1 MRCSKCGAENPEGKK
16 FCGDCGAMME
26 NRCPQCSADNAPGKR
41 FCGDCG
47 AALTATGTTTQ
58 SPSSSSTSQPTAET
72 RVSSAASGAGTASD
86 GERRHLTVLFSDLV
100 GSTEISAHLDAE
112 DWREIA
118 AQYQRTAAAAV
129 TRFGGHVAKYLGD
142 GLMVYFGWPEAHED
156 DAERAVRA
164 GLALVDDVDAMNG
177 RLTVEHNVKLSVR
190 VGIETGSVVM
200 GRGGGEGA
208 DVFGDAPNVASRVQS
223 AAEPD
228 SVVITSAV
236 HELVSGLFV
245 VEDRGAHQL
254 KGIER
259 PIQLYRATQS
269 TVARRLTQRPAARMQ
284 TPFVGRDD
292 DMRLLLSRWER
303 AREGQGQVALVMG
316 EPGIGKS
323 RLVEEFRA
331 HIRDDPHVWV
341 ECAGE
346 QLFQSTPFH
355 VVRQILDQGLGWRG
369 DESPEERLTQLELRL
384 ERAGLKV
391 GEAMPLIAEMLSLPI
406 PDKYPPLLFA
416 PEQKRKRLLANLAG
430 WVLHVSRVQ
439 PMVMAMEDLHW
450 VDPSTLELTQMLVEQ
465 AATAP
470 LMLLYTARPEFRAP
484 WAMRA
489 HHAQITLNRLN
500 DRHTREM
507 VASVVARA
515 ALAQDL
521 IDAVVKRTDGV
532 PLFAEELTRLI
543 LDGEGRS
550 QVRQIPATLQDSL
563 AARLDRLGPAKE
575 VAQVAAVI
583 GREFSYGLLQ
593 AVAAISETEL
603 QSALERLVD
612 TELIYARG
620 IAPDATYQ
628 FKHALIQD
636 AAYEALL
643 KSRRRELH
651 RRVAQMITER
661 FAAVAEAQPEVI
673 AKHWTDAGETELAIA
688 AWRTAADTAFER
700 NAFKEAAEGFRQ
712 ALTILRT
719 LPESSIRDGRELEL
733 MNRFVQVLQLTQ
745 GFNAP
750 EAAAATQRALALA
763 EKRDDLAQ
771 LVSRMV
777 GTFNSVFNTGDFAAA
792 GVVANQT
799 LGLARRDG
807 SPALLGCAYAY
818 LVANCYFRGDLGG
831 AEEHFISGAGMFE
844 AAGKDHPAVL
854 GAGFCYGSLTAWAR
868 GFPDAARDRMRQ
880 AIDGAND
887 LKSPFE
893 LAHTH
898 CIAAVLHLLLREFA
912 NAKGAAA
919 VAIDLSEEHGYR
931 QIGSG
936 STIFLGVSEAL
947 LGNVTEG
954 LALVD
959 SALRSWVETK
969 ARIFWTLHLGY
980 KAAAQA
986 QGGKVLEALA
996 TVEEALQANPTEL
1009 CFRPDAIKIRGEL
1022 RLRLHQSEAAEA
1034 DFRESVD
1041 IARKIGAKLF
1051 ELRATT
1057 SLARLLRD
1065 TDRRDEARAMLAE
1078 IYNWFTE
1085 GFDTADLKDAKALLN
1100 ELSGYLARA
1109 RAIID

>member
-16 FCGDCGAMME
+16 FCGDCGAALE
-26 NRCPQCSADNAPGKR
+26 NRCAQCGSDNPTGKR

-47 AALTATGTTTQ
+47 AAL
-58 SPSSSSTSQPTAET
+58 
-72 RVSSAASGAGTASD
+72 AASGAPAQSSSSSQTTLEVRSPTPPSSAAISTD

-100 GSTEISAHLDAE
+100 GSTEIAAHLDAE

-129 TRFGGHVAKYLGD
+129 TRSGGHVAKYLGD

-269 TVARRLTQRPAARMQ
+269 TVARRLTQRPEARMQ

-484 WAMRA
+484 WAMRT

-593 AVAAISETEL
+593 AVAAIGETEL
-603 QSALERLVD
+603 QSALERLAD
-612 TELIYARG
+612 AELIYARG
-620 IAPDATYQ
+620 IGPEATYQ

-661 FAAVAEAQPEVI
+661 FASVADVQPEVV
-673 AKHWTDAGETELAIA
+673 ARHWTDAGETEPALA
-688 AWRTAADTAFER
+688 AWSRAGDLSFGR
-700 NAFKEAAEGFRQ
+700 RAFKEAEDAYRR
-712 ALTILRT
+712 ALEILAT
-719 LPESSIRDGRELEL
+719 EQESPERDQRELGL
-733 MNRFVQVLQLTQ
+733 LGSLSQVLQFIKGWNDPDST
-745 GFNAP
+745 AV
-750 EAAAATQRALALA
+750 ADKARALA
-763 EKRDDLAQ
+763 EKRNNLPQ
-771 LVSRMV
+771 LVLQ
-777 GTFNSVFNTGDFAAA
+777 VFH
-792 GVVANQT
+792 
-799 LGLARRDG
+799 R
-807 SPALLGCAYAY
+807 
-818 LVANCYFRGDLGG
+818 
-831 AEEHFISGAGMFE
+831 
-844 AAGKDHPAVL
+844 
-854 GAGFCYGSLTAWAR
+854 
-868 GFPDAARDRMRQ
+868 
-880 AIDGAND
+880 
-887 LKSPFE
+887 
-893 LAHTH
+893 
-898 CIAAVLHLLLREFA
+898 
-912 NAKGAAA
+912 
-919 VAIDLSEEHGYR
+919 
-931 QIGSG
+931 
-936 STIFLGVSEAL
+936 
-947 LGNVTEG
+947 
-954 LALVD
+954 
-959 SALRSWVETK
+959 
-969 ARIFWTLHLGY
+969 
-980 KAAAQA
+980 
-986 QGGKVLEALA
+986 
-996 TVEEALQANPTEL
+996 
-1009 CFRPDAIKIRGEL
+1009 
-1022 RLRLHQSEAAEA
+1022 
-1034 DFRESVD
+1034 
-1041 IARKIGAKLF
+1041 
-1051 ELRATT
+1051 
-1057 SLARLLRD
+1057 
-1065 TDRRDEARAMLAE
+1065 
-1078 IYNWFTE
+1078 
-1085 GFDTADLKDAKALLN
+1085 
-1100 ELSGYLARA
+1100 
-1109 RAIID
+1109 

>member
-16 FCGDCGAMME
+16 FCGDCGAALE
-26 NRCPQCSADNAPGKR
+26 NRCAQCGSDNPTGKL

-47 AALTATGTTTQ
+47 AAL
-58 SPSSSSTSQPTAET
+58 
-72 RVSSAASGAGTASD
+72 AASGAPAQSSSSSQTTVEVRSPTPPSSADISTD

-100 GSTEISAHLDAE
+100 GSTEIAAHLDAE

-118 AQYQRTAAAAV
+118 AQYQRTAAASV

-164 GLALVDDVDAMNG
+164 GLVLVDDVDALND
-177 RLTVEHNVKLSVR
+177 RLPAEHKVKLSVR
-190 VGIETGSVVM
+190 VGIETGSLVI
-200 GRGGGEGA
+200 GRGGGQEA
-208 DVFGDAPNVASRVQS
+208 DVFGDVPNVASRVQA

-228 SVVITSAV
+228 SVLITAAV
-236 HELVSGLFV
+236 HRLVSGLFV

-259 PIQLYRATQS
+259 PLQLYRAIQPTAVRRR
-269 TVARRLTQRPAARMQ
+269 TRGAVARSL
-284 TPFVGRDD
+284 TPFVGRED

-303 AREGQGQVALVMG
+303 AREGQGQLALVIG

-323 RLVEEFRA
+323 RLLEEFRA
-331 HIRDDPHVWV
+331 RIREDLHLWV

-355 VVRQILDQGLGWRG
+355 TVTQILDQGLGWRG
-369 DESPEERLTQLELRL
+369 DESPEERVAQLELRL

-391 GEAMPLIAEMLSLPI
+391 SESVPLIAEMLNLPI
-406 PDKYPPLLFA
+406 PDRYPKPMFA
-416 PEQKRKRLLANLAG
+416 PEQKRKRLLANIAG
-430 WVLHVSRVQ
+430 WVLNVSRLQ
-439 PMVMAMEDLHW
+439 PMIVAMEDLHW
-450 VDPSTLELTQMLVEQ
+450 VDPSTLELTHTLVEQ
-465 AATAP
+465 AATVP
-470 LMLLYTARPEFRAP
+470 LMLLYTARPEFRTP
-484 WAMRA
+484 WPMRA
-489 HHAQITLNRLN
+489 HHAQITLNRLTE
-500 DRHTREM
+500 RHTREM
-507 VASVVARA
+507 VTGVVARQS
-515 ALAQDL
+515 LAQDL
-521 IDAVVKRTDGV
+521 IDAVVKRTDGI

-543 LDGEGRS
+543 LEGEGRP
-550 QVRQIPATLQDSL
+550 QLRQIPATLHDSL

-583 GREFSYGLLQ
+583 GREFSYELLQ
-593 AVAAISETEL
+593 AVAAISESEL
-603 QSALERLVD
+603 QYALKKLAD
-612 TELIYARG
+612 AELIYARG
-620 IAPDATYQ
+620 IGPEATYQ

-854 GAGFCYGSLTAWAR
+854 GAGFCYGSLAAWTR

-880 AIDGAND
+880 AINGAND

-931 QIGSG
+931 RIGSG

-1085 GFDTADLKDAKALLN
+1085 GFDTADLKDAKSLLH
-1100 ELSGYLARA
+1100 ELGGAA
-1109 RAIID
+1109 E

>member
-16 FCGDCGAMME
+16 FCGDCGAALE
-26 NRCPQCSADNAPGKR
+26 NRCAQCGSDNPTGKR

-47 AALTATGTTTQ
+47 AAL
-58 SPSSSSTSQPTAET
+58 
-72 RVSSAASGAGTASD
+72 AASGAPAQSSSSSQTTLEVRSPTPPSSAAISTD

-100 GSTEISAHLDAE
+100 GSTEIAAHLDAE

-269 TVARRLTQRPAARMQ
+269 TVPRRLTQRPAARMQ

-532 PLFAEELTRLI
+532 PLFAEELTRL
-543 LDGEGRS
+543 LLEGEGRS
-550 QVRQIPATLQDSL
+550 AVREIPVTLHDSL
-563 AARLDRLGPAKE
+563 TARLDRLGTAKE

-583 GREFSYGLLQ
+583 GRDFSYELLEAVSPVPKNDLQ
-593 AVAAISETEL
+593 A
-603 QSALERLVD
+603 ALEKLVD
-612 TELIYARG
+612 AELIYARG
-620 IAPDATYQ
+620 IMPEATYQ

-643 KSRRRELH
+643 KTRRRQLH
-651 RRVAQMITER
+651 HQVAETITEK
-661 FAAVAEAQPEVI
+661 FPALAESQPEVL
-673 AKHWTDAGETELAIA
+673 ARHWTEASEAEPAIS
-688 AWRTAADTAFER
+688 AWRKAAAAADGR
-700 NAFKEAAEGFRQ
+700 HAFKEAEEGYRQ
-712 ALTILRT
+712 ARAVLKT
-719 LPESSIRDGRELEL
+719 LPESAERDARELEL
-733 MNRFVQVLQLTQ
+733 SSVLVPLLQVTRGYAAPEIIEEVGQTSALAEKSGNLAQLVMQ
-745 GFNAP
+745 GFGTYAAVNTSADYP
-750 EAAAATQRALALA
+750 RAAALADQILDLAQREGSPTSLAFAYQAQLQTRFYRGDLLGTEERFARLSSCLEAADFRQLRGTIVFSMSYVSLVAWMLGRTDLARERMAQAVSFARDTKNPYELAFGLIFESWLYRWLREPRRVEAAAAQVLAISEKNGFSYCIHLVRHCMGWALA
-763 EKRDDLAQ
+763 ELGK
-771 LVSRMV
+771 
-777 GTFNSVFNTGDFAAA
+777 A
-792 GVVANQT
+792 GEGISLIRQ
-799 LGLARRDG
+799 GLAGMADVGARVSITGFLSCLAEAQSLDG
-807 SPALLGCAYAY
+807 RNDDAL
-818 LVANCYFRGDLGG
+818 N
-831 AEEHFISGAGMFE
+831 
-844 AAGKDHPAVL
+844 
-854 GAGFCYGSLTAWAR
+854 T
-868 GFPDAARDRMRQ
+868 
-880 AIDGAND
+880 IDD
-887 LKSPFE
+887 
-893 LAHTH
+893 
-898 CIAAVLHLLLREFA
+898 
-912 NAKGAAA
+912 
-919 VAIDLSEEHGYR
+919 
-931 QIGSG
+931 
-936 STIFLGVSEAL
+936 
-947 LGNVTEG
+947 
-954 LALVD
+954 
-959 SALRSWVETK
+959 
-969 ARIFWTLHLGY
+969 
-980 KAAAQA
+980 
-986 QGGKVLEALA
+986 
-996 TVEEALQANPTEL
+996 ALQANPHEMAYRPHMLVFRGILRRKL
-1009 CFRPDAIKIRGEL
+1009 CQTAL
-1022 RLRLHQSEAAEA
+1022 AEA
-1034 DFRESVD
+1034 DFQD
-1041 IARKIGAKLF
+1041 AITLAQKMQAKTY
-1051 ELRATT
+1051 ELLATT

-1065 TDRRDEARAMLAE
+1065 TNRRD
-1078 IYNWFTE
+1078 
-1085 GFDTADLKDAKALLN
+1085 
-1100 ELSGYLARA
+1100 
-1109 RAIID
+1109 

>member
-1 MRCSKCGAENPEGKK
+1 MRCSKCGAENLE
-16 FCGDCGAMME
+16 
-26 NRCPQCSADNAPGKR
+26 GKR

-47 AALTATGTTTQ
+47 AALENRCPRCGAEN
-58 SPSSSSTSQPTAET
+58 PTAKRFCGDCGAT
-72 RVSSAASGAGTASD
+72 LATTGAPARSPAPAQTAAAVRDSTGPSATLPD

-112 DWREIA
+112 DWRDIA
-118 AQYQRTAAAAV
+118 AQYQLTAAAAV

-156 DAERAVRA
+156 DGERAVRA
-164 GLALVDDVDAMNG
+164 GLALVDEVDALNG
-177 RLTVEHNVKLSVR
+177 RLGAEHNVKLSVR

-200 GRGGGEGA
+200 GRGGGQDA
-208 DVFGDAPNVASRVQS
+208 DVFGDAPNIASRVQS
-223 AAEPD
+223 AAAPD
-228 SVVITSAV
+228 SVVITAAV
-236 HELVSGLFV
+236 YELLAGLFV
-245 VEDRGAHQL
+245 VEDRGAQQL
-254 KGIER
+254 KGIEH
-259 PIQLYRATQS
+259 PVQLYRAVQPTA
-269 TVARRLTQRPAARMQ
+269 VRRRAHRAAAHSV
-284 TPFVGRDD
+284 TPFVGRED
-292 DMRLLLSRWER
+292 DMRLVLSRWER
-303 AREGQGQVALVMG
+303 AREGQGQLVLVIG

-323 RLVEEFRA
+323 RLVDEFRA

-341 ECAGE
+341 ECGGE

-355 VVRQILDQGLGWRG
+355 AVTQILDQGLGWRG
-369 DESPEERLTQLELRL
+369 DETLEERVTQLERTL
-384 ERAGLKV
+384 ERAGLKL
-391 GEAMPLIAEMLSLPI
+391 GEAVPLISEMLRLPI
-406 PDKYPPLLFA
+406 PDKYPALMFA

-430 WVLHVSRVQ
+430 WVLNVSRLQ
-439 PMVMAMEDLHW
+439 PMVIGVEDLHW
-450 VDPSTLELTQMLVEQ
+450 IDPSTLELMQMLVEQ

-470 LMLLYTARPEFRAP
+470 LMLLYTTRPEFRAP

-500 DRHTREM
+500 ERDTREM
-507 VASVVARA
+507 VAGVVARE
-515 ALAQDL
+515 ALAQEL

-543 LDGEGRS
+543 LEGAGRS
-550 QVRQIPATLQDSL
+550 VVREIPTTLRDSL
-563 AARLDRLGPAKE
+563 TARLDRLGPAKE

-583 GREFSYGLLQ
+583 GREFSYRLLQ
-593 AVAAISETEL
+593 AVAAVAEVEL
-603 QSALERLVD
+603 QSALEKLVD
-612 TELIYARG
+612 AELIYARG

-651 RRVAQMITER
+651 HRVAQMITER
-661 FAAVAEAQPEVI
+661 FAAVAETQPELI

-688 AWRTAADTAFER
+688 AWRKAADTAFER
-700 NAFKEAAEGFRQ
+700 NAFKEAEEGFGR

-719 LPESSIRDGRELEL
+719 FPESSVRDGRELEL

-750 EAAAATQRALALA
+750 EASAATQRALALA

-854 GAGFCYGSLTAWAR
+854 GAGFCYGSLAAWAR

-912 NAKGAAA
+912 NAKAAAA

-969 ARIFWTLHLGY
+969 AKIFWTLHLGY

-996 TVEEALQANPTEL
+996 TVEEALLANPTEL

-1057 SLARLLRD
+1057 SLASLLRD

-1085 GFDTADLKDAKALLN
+1085 GFDIADLKDAKALL
-1100 ELSGYLARA
+1100 EQLSSS
-1109 RAIID
+1109 